1 MEQNINLESI
11 HGNGVDLSE
20 IYPALAYFGNC
31 DDWGLEDIER
41 EEDQYFD
48 EVGCSFALS
57 DTTED
62 CWVY

>member
-1 MEQNINLESI
+1 MEELEI
-11 HGNGVDLSE
+11 IEQELE
-20 IYPALAYFGNC
+20 I
-31 DDWGLEDIER
+31 IEQ

-62 CWVY
+62 

>member
-1 MEQNINLESI
+1 MEENTNLSG
-11 HGNGVDLSE
+11 HDLSE
-20 IYPALAYFGNC
+20 IYLIYFGNC
-31 DDWGLEDIER
+31 DDWDDIER

-48 EVGCSFALS
+48 EVGCGFALS